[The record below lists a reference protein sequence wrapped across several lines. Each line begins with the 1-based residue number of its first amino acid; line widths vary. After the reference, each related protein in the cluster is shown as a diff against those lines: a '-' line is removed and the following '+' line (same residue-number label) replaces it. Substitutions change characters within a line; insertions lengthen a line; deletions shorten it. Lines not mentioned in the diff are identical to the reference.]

1 VIGLALMANGLAGDH
16 RDYLARGGSGF
27 MIGDGKL
34 NYAWEQIFEGYYS
47 FKAAEA
53 LSLSADF
60 QFIRNPAYNA
70 DRGPVPV
77 FAARVH
83 YAM

>member
-1 VIGLALMANGLAGDH
+1 LALLGNGLAGDH
-16 RDYLARGGSGF
+16 RDYLARGGAGF
-27 MIGDGKL
+27 MVGDGRL

-47 FKAAEA
+47 LKAVDSLA
-53 LSLSADF
+53 LTADF
-60 QFIRNPAYNA
+60 QFIRNPGYNA

-77 FAARVH
+77 FAARMH